1 MRKLLF
7 VQFVALF
14 FTAVFLQAQS
24 GSEVQVEVSPNPVG
38 RGDRF
43 SVTIRV
49 PVEDSSMVEVEEPGF
64 DDAIIL
70 LRGPYVRPV
79 NIPGSLGERIT
90 HTEIT
95 YIYRSDDTGRYEI
108 GPYRVTGVERVY
120 TTEPQLL
127 EVGVY
132 RNQQL
137 IIPLELEWSLSS
149 ASAYVGQNVVSV
161 LNALEQPEISM
172 FEDISIGS
180 PAEGFFQ
187 MAEGLGSINR
197 IRRGGET
204 LYEIPVASY
213 IFTPSTS
220 GRIALPQ
227 ARVSYTHGQAV
238 SGRPVIQVLPLPESV
253 QESGAVG
260 DFSLSA
266 EVEKREVRQGDRVS
280 LTVRVEGTGNLNY
293 LRFPDVQLDGFTQLQ
308 VEESSD
314 YIPTQNG
321 YRGSR
326 TYTYF
331 LAAEEPGQK
340 RLTVTSLNA
349 VQPTSGRVY
358 STRSF
363 TFSMD
368 VIPEKRGAVEKQENS
383 GFGFAPLQI
392 DSMQTSEI
400 STRFTQIASY
410 GWMLPGPLL
419 FLFFLLL
426 RRKKLVLLGSLVFFL
441 SFGAVEFSSER
452 VEQTVEN
459 AYQAYHQKEFA
470 LAEALYLQAAR
481 ERPEVPDLRYNA
493 ALCSFQKGDIG
504 PAVLYTRT
512 ALTIQPMNETYA
524 AFLDYISQEHGI
536 TTDIEPPFLFH
547 PDLFL
552 LLFTLFI
559 NGAGFMGIIYL
570 FKQKNGYFIVSAFML
585 LASVALVI
593 GLSYSV
599 IQANQ
604 EVGVIVAKGESMPA
618 VKKIPHTESS
628 DAFSVK
634 EGELVKIKGATA
646 EFFFVETGLGRKGWI
661 LEENIISVPSLKK
674 LSEQL

>member
-1 MRKLLF
+1 MHKLIFLQVVFLF
-7 VQFVALF
+7 LG
-14 FTAVFLQAQS
+14 AVFLQAQN
-24 GSEVQVEVSPNPVG
+24 GSEVQVQVSPNPVG

-49 PVEDSSMVEVEEPGF
+49 PVEESSMVEVEEPGF
-64 DDAIIL
+64 DDAIML

-79 NIPGSLGERIT
+79 NASGSSGERIIL
-90 HTEIT
+90 TEIT

-137 IIPLELEWSLSS
+137 IIPLELEWSIS
-149 ASAYVGQNVVSV
+149 AETAYVGQNVVSV

-172 FEDISIGS
+172 FEGISVGS
-180 PAEGFFQ
+180 PSEGFFQ

-197 IRRGGET
+197 KRRGGET
-204 LYEIPVASY
+204 LYEIPVAGY
-213 IFTPSTS
+213 IFTPSS
-220 GRIALPQ
+220 PGSIALPQ
-227 ARVSYTHGQAV
+227 ARMSYTHGQAV
-238 SGRPVIQVLPLPESV
+238 SGRPEIQVLPLPESV

-260 DFSLSA
+260 DFSLFA
-266 EVEKREVRQGDRVS
+266 EIEKREVRQGDRVS

-293 LRFPDVQLDGFTQLQ
+293 LQFPDIQLDGFTQLQ
-308 VEESSD
+308 VEENSD
-314 YIPTQNG
+314 YTPTQNG

-326 TYTYF
+326 TYTYS

-340 RLTVTSLNA
+340 RITVPSLKA

-363 TFSMD
+363 VFP
-368 VIPEKRGAVEKQENS
+368 VEIIPEREGSAEELYTT
-383 GFGFAPLQI
+383 GFRFVPRSIG
-392 DSMQTSEI
+392 SMQTSGI

-419 FLFFLLL
+419 FFFFLIL
-426 RRKKLVLLGSLVFFL
+426 RRRRIVLLGFLVLLL
-441 SFGAVEFSSER
+441 SFGAAEFSNET
-452 VEQTVEN
+452 VVQTIEN
-459 AYQAYHQKEFA
+459 AHQAYNQKEFA
-470 LAEALYLQAAR
+470 VAEALYLQAAR

-493 ALCSFQKGDIG
+493 ALSSFQKGDIG
-504 PAVLYTRT
+504 SAVLYART

-570 FKQKNGYFIVSAFML
+570 FRQKNGYFIVASFML
-585 LASVALVI
+585 LASIVMGI
-593 GLSYSV
+593 GLLYSV
-599 IQANQ
+599 VQSGQ
-604 EVGVIVAKGESMPA
+604 EIGVIAAADESMPA
-618 VKKIPHTESS
+618 VKKIPHMDSS
-628 DAFSVK
+628 DAFTVK
-634 EGELVKIKGATA
+634 EGELVKIKGAA
-646 EFFFVETGLGRKGWI
+646 EGFLFIETGLGRKGWV
-661 LEENIISVPSLKK
+661 LKEDIIFIPSLKK
-674 LSEQL
+674 LSEKL